1 MQRKCE
7 QAAREGCDKGGGGE
21 RERERGE
28 REVAAVDTIQSAVHQ
43 LTIYLRTKSSSEYEM
58 RCPACQLTI

>member
-1 MQRKCE
+1 MQRKCG
-7 QAAREGCDKGGGGE
+7 QAEREGSDKGG
-21 RERERGE
+21 GE

-43 LTIYLRTKSSSEYEM
+43 LTIYLRTKPSSEYEM